1 MDSNQPYL
9 GLIGKN
15 SSITI
20 LKNLFARVKRKQ
32 ENPSID
38 EPVMKIYE
46 IRDDLT
52 NQISL
57 AKNMDEKINMKTIS
71 QKSHD
76 LDKIIT
82 LSNLSDEDKL
92 MLQKFSATLVQGNVT
107 IKNLR
112 YEKQDLERILSNL
125 QDV

>member
-20 LKNLFARVKRKQ
+20 LKNLFAQVKRKQ
-32 ENPSID
+32 ENPPID

-52 NQISL
+52 
-57 AKNMDEKINMKTIS
+57 
-71 QKSHD
+71 
-76 LDKIIT
+76 
-82 LSNLSDEDKL
+82 SDFIGK
-92 MLQKFSATLVQGNVT
+92 KHG
-107 IKNLR
+107 
-112 YEKQDLERILSNL
+112 
-125 QDV
+125 

>member
-1 MDSNQPYL
+1 M
-9 GLIGKN
+9 
-15 SSITI
+15 

-32 ENPSID
+32 ENPPID

>member
-1 MDSNQPYL
+1 MMSCFDSLSVLKIVFLTWLAISYLTYQIQTRFNMDSNQPYL

-82 LSNLSDEDKL
+82 CQIFQMKTN
-92 MLQKFSATLVQGNVT
+92 
-107 IKNLR
+107 
-112 YEKQDLERILSNL
+112 
-125 QDV
+125 